1 MGFLQQ
7 DTNNVIL
14 DAVLTDVGRQFL
26 ARNDGSFSIVKFAL
40 GDDDVDYSVIQ
51 KFGRTVGKEK
61 IEKNTPVMEA
71 QTVGNLAQKYRL
83 VSVSNPNLV
92 RLPNVILAAG
102 ATNDLVTLGRN
113 LNKTSTL
120 TLEQQIQDESEIN
133 PELRDQIFVVE
144 MNNLFLRVVNTEP
157 DNIDSAQRATYL
169 ITRDSVSTA
178 LQGSKT
184 TFTISVQSI
193 TDAQFDVFGQ
203 TSSGSTTKNILQ
215 TIVRVTGVNSGAV
228 KEFTVQISRT
238 S

>member
-1 MGFLQQ
+1 MGFLQA
-7 DTNNVIL
+7 DTNNIIL
-14 DAVLTDVGRQFL
+14 DAVLTDIGRQFL

-61 IEKNTPVMEA
+61 IEKNTPVLEA
-71 QTVGNLAQKYRL
+71 QTVGNLAQKFRL

-92 RLPNVILAAG
+92 RLPNVILSAG

-113 LNKTSTL
+113 LNKTATL
-120 TLEQQIQDESEIN
+120 TLQQQIQDESEIN
-133 PELRDQIFVVE
+133 PELRDQIFIVE

-157 DNIDSAQRATYL
+157 DNIDSSQRATYL

-184 TFTISVQSI
+184 TFTLSVQSI

-203 TSSGSTTKNILQ
+203 TSSGSSTKNIIR
-215 TIVRVTGVNSGAV
+215 TIVRVSGVNSGAV